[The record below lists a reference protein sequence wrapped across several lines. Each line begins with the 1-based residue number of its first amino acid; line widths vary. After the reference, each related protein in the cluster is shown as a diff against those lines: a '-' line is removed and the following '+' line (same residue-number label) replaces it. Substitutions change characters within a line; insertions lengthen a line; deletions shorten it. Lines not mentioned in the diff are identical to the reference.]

1 MANLEQIKERLL
13 NGELFIFPEAV
24 FKHEI
29 REAESAEDI
38 RKWFHLERIEN
49 EEDASFYRNKIGT
62 PITIRE
68 QEKFGFGERLSI
80 KSFGKKYIK
89 AETYVLT
96 RKVKFKINLEEIIFK
111 NDFKK

>member
-1 MANLEQIKERLL
+1 MANLEQIKERLF

-24 FKHEI
+24 FEHEI
-29 REAESAEDI
+29 RDAKSADDI
-38 RKWFHLERIEN
+38 RKWFELERIEN
-49 EEDASFYRNKIGT
+49 EEDVRFYRKEMGT

-68 QEKFGFGERLSI
+68 QDKFGFGERLSI

-89 AETYVLT
+89 ANAFILT
-96 RKVKFKINLEEIIFK
+96 RKISFKINLEEITFK